1 MIESPSPMTR
11 RELRASLSLSGI
23 FALRMLALFLILPVF
38 AEHARG
44 LPGGADAFLIGLVL
58 GIYGL
63 TQGVLQLPA
72 GMASDRFGRK
82 PVIVVGLVIFAIGS
96 FVAASADD
104 IWITLIGR
112 SLQGAGAISAA
123 VTALV
128 ADSTRES
135 QRTKAMAMIGGS
147 IALMFAVSLVAAPV
161 LYGWIGMGGMFAA
174 TGVLA
179 IVAIWVTLRV
189 VPDVPIPLEHAP
201 SARSLRSVVLDPDLM
216 RLNFGIFCLHA
227 VQMAMFIVIPRWLVE
242 RDGLPLVEHWKVYLP
257 VVLVSLALMMPAVR
271 RSDRVGGTRVL
282 FLGAIA
288 LVLAVQAAFAL
299 QPSGLVA
306 SAVLLALFFTGFNI
320 LEASLPSLV
329 SKLAPASAKGAA
341 MGVYNT
347 TQSLGLFA
355 GGALGG
361 WAMARFGA
369 LAVLAL
375 NAAAMLAWLVV
386 AAGQRRWRGGETV
399 ASVNPTQKA

>member
-1 MIESPSPMTR
+1 
-11 RELRASLSLSGI
+11 
-23 FALRMLALFLILPVF
+23 
-38 AEHARG
+38 
-44 LPGGADAFLIGLVL
+44 
-58 GIYGL
+58 
-63 TQGVLQLPA
+63 
-72 GMASDRFGRK
+72 
-82 PVIVVGLVIFAIGS
+82 
-96 FVAASADD
+96 
-104 IWITLIGR
+104 
-112 SLQGAGAISAA
+112 
-123 VTALV
+123 
-128 ADSTRES
+128 
-135 QRTKAMAMIGGS
+135 MIGGS
-147 IALMFAVSLVAAPV
+147 IALMFAVSLVAAPM

-386 AAGQRRWRGGETV
+386 AAGQRRWRGGEAV